1 MKDYETIESGMT
13 FGPYDKNDVFR
24 IEKSEL
30 YQKVF
35 IHDLRT
41 LEFVIW
47 HNENLVFLEAKTST
61 PDYRNTNESDEKKK
75 KYKKFINSIAEKFE
89 DSIDLYF
96 SLITGRQIDSDFSE
110 KLLKLDYSKINIVLV
125 VVIKNAYGESLIHY
139 KDKLNTML
147 RVKMKVW
154 NIKNILLI
162 DEETAQKKGFVR
174 E

>member
-1 MKDYETIESGMT
+1 MEDYETIESGMT

-24 IEKSEL
+24 IEKSES
-30 YQKVF
+30 YQNVYVQ
-35 IHDLRT
+35 DLRT
-41 LEFVIW
+41 VEFVIW
-47 HNENLVFLEAKTST
+47 HREKLVFLEAKSST
-61 PDYRNTNESDEKKK
+61 PNYQNIDKSKEKTE
-75 KYKKFINSIAEKFE
+75 KYHEFINSIAEKFE

-110 KLLKLDYSKINIVLV
+110 KLMKLDYSKINIVLV
-125 VVIKNAYGESLIHY
+125 IVIKNAYLDSLVHY
-139 KDKLNTML
+139 RDKLNTML
-147 RVKMKVW
+147 RIKMKVW

>member
-110 KLLKLDYSKINIVLV
+110 KLLKLDYSKINIVFV
-125 VVIKNAYGESLIHY
+125 VVIKNAYGDSLVHY
-139 KDKLNTML
+139 RDKLNTML